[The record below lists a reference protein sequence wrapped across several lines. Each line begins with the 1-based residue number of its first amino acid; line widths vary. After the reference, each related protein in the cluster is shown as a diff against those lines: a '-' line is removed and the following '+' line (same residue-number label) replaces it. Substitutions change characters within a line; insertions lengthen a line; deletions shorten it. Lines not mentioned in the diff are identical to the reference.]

1 MKKQRITGTFL
12 MAPPLALKELSPT
25 RFMVYAALS
34 LRADSKTGQCY
45 PTYERIMDD
54 TDMSRSAIARNIKE
68 LIGLG
73 WVTKISRGSN
83 KTNRANRYQVHE
95 VPEGRSA
102 TSDTKHSTASDT
114 KYSTASDTL
123 TENITNQSIEK
134 TFRQPLGDDIIF
146 FEEEVPTKTPIGDL
160 KGVLADDDIDFG
172 TEAVAMVDQDRT
184 RQASLADEATTTT
197 KPTKDDD
204 PWDL

>member
-95 VPEGRSA
+95 VPEGHSA
-102 TSDTKHSTASDT
+102 ASDTKH
-114 KYSTASDTL
+114 STASDTL
-123 TENITNQSIEK
+123 TENITNQSIE
-134 TFRQPLGDDIIF
+134 TLRQPLGDDIIL
-146 FEEEVPTKTPIGDL
+146 FEDQVATKTPIGDL

>member
-1 MKKQRITGTFL
+1 MSKKRINGTFL

-34 LRADSKTGQCY
+34 LRADSKTGQCF

-95 VPEGRSA
+95 VPEGHSA
-102 TSDTKHSTASDT
+102 ASDTKHSSASDTKHSTASDT
-114 KYSTASDTL
+114 L
-123 TENITNQSIEK
+123 TENKTNQITDQS
-134 TFRQPLGDDIIF
+134 LGGLNVVAVDIDF
-146 FEEEVPTKTPIGDL
+146 GEVAIKTPIGDL
-160 KGVLADDDIDFG
+160 KGVVADDDYVVKNEWDF
-172 TEAVAMVDQDRT
+172 
-184 RQASLADEATTTT
+184 
-197 KPTKDDD
+197 
-204 PWDL
+204 